1 MLLYKILKIIK
12 LTIDNIKIKYY
23 NKRVVR
29 NKGVVKMI
37 RTAEDCLRIRE
48 EKLKLFNKS
57 QEEIKG
63 QMQLIE
69 SKVMNANI
77 DHKTKYIDIGN
88 IGKLFSENE
97 KQIIKD
103 GYYITQ
109 DYKNGIRL
117 YFDKEAYN
125 DYINSNKK
133 VKEAIND
140 CNKKYGKSLN
150 DLNDNVDSDK
160 KSDLKKDT
168 DEQMKDNKKGEA
180 LKFNT
185 LGEFLDYLNKRIL

>member
-1 MLLYKILKIIK
+1 ML
-12 LTIDNIKIKYY
+12 
-23 NKRVVR
+23 
-29 NKGVVKMI
+29 
-37 RTAEDCLRIRE
+37 RTAEDCIKIRE
-48 EKLKLFNKS
+48 EKLKIFNKS

-63 QMQLIE
+63 QMKLIE

-77 DHKTKYIDIGN
+77 GHRTKYIDIGN
-88 IGKLFSENE
+88 VGKLFSENE

-109 DYKNGIRL
+109 DDKNGTRL

-133 VKEAIND
+133 SN
-140 CNKKYGKSLN
+140 
-150 DLNDNVDSDK
+150 
-160 KSDLKKDT
+160 LKKDT
-168 DEQMKDNKKGEA
+168 EEQVKEDKKVET

-185 LGEFLDYLNKRIL
+185 WGEWLDYLDKELYKNFE

>member
-1 MLLYKILKIIK
+1 ML
-12 LTIDNIKIKYY
+12 
-23 NKRVVR
+23 
-29 NKGVVKMI
+29 
-37 RTAEDCLRIRE
+37 RTAKDCLKIRE
-48 EKLKLFNKS
+48 EKLNIFNKS

-109 DYKNGIRL
+109 DKNGTRL
-117 YFDKEAYN
+117 YFDEKDYK

-133 VKEAIND
+133 ID
-140 CNKKYGKSLN
+140 F
-150 DLNDNVDSDK
+150 
-160 KSDLKKDT
+160 KKDT
-168 DEQMKDNKKGEA
+168 DEQVKEDKKVHT

-185 LGEFLDYLNKRIL
+185 IGEWLDYLDKESYKTF

>member
-1 MLLYKILKIIK
+1 ML
-12 LTIDNIKIKYY
+12 
-23 NKRVVR
+23 
-29 NKGVVKMI
+29 
-37 RTAEDCLRIRE
+37 RTAKDCIRIRE
-48 EKLKLFNKS
+48 EKLNIFNKS

-63 QMQLIE
+63 QMKLIE

-77 DHKTKYIDIGN
+77 GHGTKYIDIGN
-88 IGKLFSENE
+88 IGKLFTENE

-109 DYKNGIRL
+109 DDKNGIRL
-117 YFDKEAYN
+117 YFDEKDYN
-125 DYINSNKK
+125 DYVNSNKK
-133 VKEAIND
+133 VNEAIKD
-140 CNKKYGKSLN
+140 CSKRYNKALN

-168 DEQMKDNKKGEA
+168 DEQVKEDKKVKT

-185 LGEFLDYLNKRIL
+185 WGEWLDYLDKEFYKTFK

>member
-1 MLLYKILKIIK
+1 ML
-12 LTIDNIKIKYY
+12 
-23 NKRVVR
+23 
-29 NKGVVKMI
+29 
-37 RTAEDCLRIRE
+37 RTAKDCLRIRE
-48 EKLKLFNKS
+48 EKLKIFNKS

-63 QMQLIE
+63 QMKLIE

-77 DHKTKYIDIGN
+77 GHRTKYIDLGN

-109 DYKNGIRL
+109 DDKNGTRL

-125 DYINSNKK
+125 DYINSNKRSSK
-133 VKEAIND
+133 A
-140 CNKKYGKSLN
+140 LN
-150 DLNDNVDSDK
+150 DLNDNVNYDK
-160 KSDLKKDT
+160 KTNLKKDT
-168 DEQMKDNKKGEA
+168 DGQVRGDKKVEN

-185 LGEFLDYLNKRIL
+185 WEEWLDYIDKNFYKTFK

>member
-1 MLLYKILKIIK
+1 ML
-12 LTIDNIKIKYY
+12 
-23 NKRVVR
+23 
-29 NKGVVKMI
+29 
-37 RTAEDCLRIRE
+37 RTAKDCIKIRE
-48 EKLKLFNKS
+48 EKLNIFNKS

-117 YFDKEAYN
+117 YFDKKDYN
-125 DYINSNKK
+125 EYVNSNKK
-133 VKEAIND
+133 SN
-140 CNKKYGKSLN
+140 
-150 DLNDNVDSDK
+150 
-160 KSDLKKDT
+160 LKKDT
-168 DEQMKDNKKGEA
+168 DEQVKEDKKVET

-185 LGEFLDYLNKRIL
+185 WGEWLDYLDKEFYKTFK